1 MLGPVAVADTS
12 VLIALHHLGL
22 LPKLS
27 MFYSQVLV
35 PSAVR
40 TEFLL
45 KDEEKTREVALTL
58 LISRAFFFPCDDYD
72 TVQVNLYLLHRLGR
86 GEAEALS
93 QLRIRNADVILIDER
108 RGRTIAE
115 RERLKVRG
123 TIALLASLDKLGFV
137 DAWESVRRLRAEL
150 HFRVTDKVVKEAL
163 RNPSLDS

>member
-1 MLGPVAVADTS
+1 MPGSVAVADTS

-27 MFYSQVLV
+27 IFYDQVLV

-45 KDEEKTREVALTL
+45 KDEEKTREAALTL
-58 LISRAFFFPCDDYD
+58 LISRAIFFPCDDYD
-72 TVQVNLYLLHRLGR
+72 TVQVDLYLLSRLGR

-93 QLRIRNADVILIDER
+93 QLKIRNADVILIDER

-115 RERLKVRG
+115 RERVKVRG
-123 TIALLASLDKLGFV
+123 TIALLASLDKLGIV
-137 DAWESVRRLRAEL
+137 DAWESVRRLRGEL
-150 HFRVTDKVVKEAL
+150 SFRVTDKVVKVAL
-163 RNPSLDS
+163 ENPSFDC

>member
-1 MLGPVAVADTS
+1 MPGPVAVADTS

-27 MFYSQVLV
+27 MFYHQVLV

-45 KDEEKTREVALTL
+45 KDEEKNREAALTL
-58 LISRAFFFPCDDYD
+58 LISREIFFPCDDYD
-72 TVQVNLYLLHRLGR
+72 TVQVNLYLLSGLDRA
-86 GEAEALS
+86 EAEALS

-115 RERLKVRG
+115 RERVKVRG

-137 DAWESVRRLRAEL
+137 NVWESVRRLRREL
-150 HFRVTDKVVKEAL
+150 GFRVTDKVVREAL
-163 RNPSLDS
+163 ENPSFDS